1 MDRKQRIGNSVEEN
15 TFPLTLT
22 NVIVGPKAPEPR
34 KIAEQFSFM
43 VSQEWSAY
51 KPQILIRQSD
61 IKEYR

>member
-1 MDRKQRIGNSVEEN
+1 MLLFPLIPTN
-15 TFPLTLT
+15 TFPLTLS

-43 VSQEWSAY
+43 VNQEWSGYAT
-51 KPQILIRQSD
+51 QILIRQSD